1 MKYGFVK
8 VACASP
14 RLKVADCEFNAFEII
29 ESAKIAASKGAEIIV
44 FPELSITGYT
54 CGDLFFQRSLQV
66 AAESQLKKI
75 IAETAELDAVIF
87 AGLPV
92 AQSEGLYNVGAA
104 FYKGELL
111 ALFAKSYLPNYGE
124 FYERRHFTPFQQN
137 MDTKFISFAGFD
149 EVPFG
154 TDILIQA
161 KNFSE
166 LTIGCELCEDLWVP
180 VPPSSR
186 HILAGATVIANLS
199 GGNEIIGK
207 ADYRRSLVKS
217 HSARTL
223 CAYLYANAG
232 LDESTQDMVF
242 AGHNLISENGT
253 LLSQSELFSSD
264 TIYADIDVER
274 LCQERRRTTSFG
286 FSANNNTFNSNYV
299 IVEIDLAA
307 GDGIANNAGCEN
319 TAGTSKTAGAGKES
333 SDCKTANAGKENTAG
348 ITTTSGFTFNRYVD
362 PHPFVPSDKEKRTQR
377 CLEVI
382 TLQAQGLAKRLR
394 HINCQSAVIGLSGG
408 LDSTLALLITCRAF
422 DLCGTPRQKI
432 TAITMPCFGTT
443 DRTYNNACSLA
454 RECGATL
461 KEVRIADAVR
471 QHFADL
477 GHDESIHDV
486 TYENC
491 QARERTQVLMDYANK
506 TNGIVIGTGDLSEL
520 ALGWCTYNGDHMS
533 MYGVNSSIPKTL
545 VRYLVQWFAEDSE
558 DAKKSEFSK
567 VLKDIL
573 DTPVSPELLPPKDG
587 VISQVTEDLVGP
599 YELHDFFLYYL
610 LRFGFSPAK
619 IFFLAQNSTLP
630 YEKDVIL
637 KWLKTFYR
645 RFFTQQFKRSCMPD
659 GAKVGTINLSPRGDW
674 RMPSDAM
681 ASLWLKEI
689 EEL

>member
-8 VACASP
+8 TACASP
-14 RLKVADCEFNAFEII
+14 RLKVADCNFNSEQII
-29 ESAKIAASKGAEIIV
+29 CAAKDAAKNGASVIV

-54 CGDLFFQRSLQV
+54 CGDLFFQRTLQNASEV
-66 AAESQLKKI
+66 QLKRI
-75 IAETAELDAVIF
+75 ISETAKLDSLIF
-87 AGLPV
+87 VGLPV
-92 AQSEGLYNVGAA
+92 PRAEGIYNCAA
-104 FYKGELL
+104 AIKGGELL

-137 MDTKFISFAGFD
+137 MNTQFIDFAGFE

-154 TDILIQA
+154 TDILIQDEKDSA
-161 KNFSE
+161 I
-166 LTIGCELCEDLWVP
+166 TIGCELCEDLWVP

-186 HILAGATVIANLS
+186 HILAGATIIANLS

-217 HSARTL
+217 HSARSL

-253 LLSQSELFSSD
+253 LLAESSLFSGE

-299 IVEIDLAA
+299 IVQSKMNVEKAA
-307 GDGIANNAGCEN
+307 GEF
-319 TAGTSKTAGAGKES
+319 S
-333 SDCKTANAGKENTAG
+333 
-348 ITTTSGFTFNRYVD
+348 RYVD
-362 PHPFVPSDKEKRTQR
+362 PHPFVPSDKDKRTQR

-422 DLCGTPRQKI
+422 DLCGIERSKV

-454 RECGATL
+454 KECGATL
-461 KEVRIADAVR
+461 KEVPIAYAVR

-477 GHDESIHDV
+477 GHDESLHDV

-545 VRYLVQWFAEDSE
+545 VRYLVQWFAEASE
-558 DAKKSEFSK
+558 DAKNEKLAS

-587 VISQVTEDLVGP
+587 VISQVTEDVVGP
-599 YELHDFFLYYL
+599 YELHDFYLYYL

-619 IFFLAQNSTLP
+619 IYFLAQNANLP
-630 YEKDVIL
+630 YGKDVIL

-674 RMPSDAM
+674 RMPSDAVYS
-681 ASLWLKEI
+681 AWN
-689 EEL
+689 EELETLK

>member
-8 VACASP
+8 TACASP
-14 RLKVADCEFNAFEII
+14 RLKVADCNFNSEQII
-29 ESAKIAASKGAEIIV
+29 CAAKDAAKNGASVIV

-54 CGDLFFQRSLQV
+54 CGDLFFQRTLQNASEV
-66 AAESQLKKI
+66 QLKRI
-75 IAETAELDAVIF
+75 ISETAKLDSVIF
-87 AGLPV
+87 VGLPV
-92 AQSEGLYNVGAA
+92 PRAEGIYNCAA
-104 FYKGELL
+104 AIKGGELL

-137 MDTKFISFAGFD
+137 MNTQFIDFAGFE

-154 TDILIQA
+154 TDILIQDEKDSA
-161 KNFSE
+161 I
-166 LTIGCELCEDLWVP
+166 TIGCELCEDLWVP

-186 HILAGATVIANLS
+186 HILAGATIIANLS

-217 HSARTL
+217 HSARSL

-253 LLSQSELFSSD
+253 LLAESSLFSGE

-299 IVEIDLAA
+299 IVQIKMNVEKAA
-307 GDGIANNAGCEN
+307 GEF
-319 TAGTSKTAGAGKES
+319 S
-333 SDCKTANAGKENTAG
+333 
-348 ITTTSGFTFNRYVD
+348 RYVD
-362 PHPFVPSDKEKRTQR
+362 PHPFVPSDKDKRTQR

-422 DLCGTPRQKI
+422 DLCGIERSKV

-454 RECGATL
+454 KECGATL
-461 KEVRIADAVR
+461 KEVPIADAVR

-477 GHDESIHDV
+477 GHDESLHDV

-545 VRYLVQWFAEDSE
+545 VRYLVQWFAEASE
-558 DAKKSEFSK
+558 DAKNEKLAS

-573 DTPVSPELLPPKDG
+573 DTPVSPELLPPKEG

-599 YELHDFFLYYL
+599 YELHDFYLYYL

-619 IFFLAQNSTLP
+619 IYFLAQNANLP
-630 YEKDVIL
+630 YGKDVIL

-674 RMPSDAM
+674 RMPSDAVYS
-681 ASLWLKEI
+681 AWN
-689 EEL
+689 EELETLK

>member
-8 VACASP
+8 TACASP
-14 RLKVADCEFNAFEII
+14 RLKVADCNFNSEQII
-29 ESAKIAASKGAEIIV
+29 YAAKDAAKNGASVIV

-54 CGDLFFQRSLQV
+54 CGDLFFQRTLQNASEV
-66 AAESQLKKI
+66 QLKRI
-75 IAETAELDAVIF
+75 ISETAKLDSVIF
-87 AGLPV
+87 VGLPV
-92 AQSEGLYNVGAA
+92 PRAEGIYNCAA
-104 FYKGELL
+104 AIKGGELL

-137 MDTKFISFAGFD
+137 MNTQFIDFAGFE

-154 TDILIQA
+154 TDILIQDEKDSA
-161 KNFSE
+161 I
-166 LTIGCELCEDLWVP
+166 TIGCELCEDLWVP

-186 HILAGATVIANLS
+186 HILAGATIIANLS

-217 HSARTL
+217 HSARSL

-253 LLSQSELFSSD
+253 LLAESSLFSSE

-299 IVEIDLAA
+299 IVQIKMNVEKAA
-307 GDGIANNAGCEN
+307 VEF
-319 TAGTSKTAGAGKES
+319 S
-333 SDCKTANAGKENTAG
+333 
-348 ITTTSGFTFNRYVD
+348 RYVD
-362 PHPFVPSDKEKRTQR
+362 PHPFVPSDKDKRTQR

-422 DLCGTPRQKI
+422 DLCGIERSKV

-454 RECGATL
+454 KECGATL
-461 KEVRIADAVR
+461 KEVPIADAVR

-477 GHDESIHDV
+477 GHDESLHDV

-545 VRYLVQWFAEDSE
+545 VRYLVQWFAEASE
-558 DAKKSEFSK
+558 DAKNEKLAS

-573 DTPVSPELLPPKDG
+573 DTPVSPELLPPKEG

-599 YELHDFFLYYL
+599 YELHDFYLYYL

-619 IFFLAQNSTLP
+619 IYFLAQNANLP
-630 YEKDVIL
+630 YGKDVIL

-674 RMPSDAM
+674 RMPSDAVYS
-681 ASLWLKEI
+681 AWN
-689 EEL
+689 EELETLK

>member
-8 VACASP
+8 TACASP
-14 RLKVADCEFNAFEII
+14 RLKVADCNFNSEQII
-29 ESAKIAASKGAEIIV
+29 CAAKDAAKNGASVIV

-54 CGDLFFQRSLQV
+54 CGDLFFQKTLQNASEV
-66 AAESQLKKI
+66 QLKRI
-75 IAETAELDAVIF
+75 ISETAKLDSVIF
-87 AGLPV
+87 VGLPV
-92 AQSEGLYNVGAA
+92 PRAEGIYNCAA
-104 FYKGELL
+104 AIKGGELL

-137 MDTKFISFAGFD
+137 MNTQFIDFAGFE

-154 TDILIQA
+154 TDILIQDEKDSA
-161 KNFSE
+161 I
-166 LTIGCELCEDLWVP
+166 TIGCELCEDLWVP

-186 HILAGATVIANLS
+186 HILAGATIIANLS

-217 HSARTL
+217 HSARSL

-253 LLSQSELFSSD
+253 LLAESSLFSGE

-299 IVEIDLAA
+299 IVQIKMNVEKAA
-307 GDGIANNAGCEN
+307 GEF
-319 TAGTSKTAGAGKES
+319 S
-333 SDCKTANAGKENTAG
+333 
-348 ITTTSGFTFNRYVD
+348 RYVD
-362 PHPFVPSDKEKRTQR
+362 PHPFVPSDKDKRTQR

-422 DLCGTPRQKI
+422 DLCGIERSKV

-454 RECGATL
+454 KECGATL
-461 KEVRIADAVR
+461 KEVPIADAVR

-477 GHDESIHDV
+477 GHDESLHDV

-545 VRYLVQWFAEDSE
+545 VRYLVQWFAEASE
-558 DAKKSEFSK
+558 DAKNEKLAS

-573 DTPVSPELLPPKDG
+573 DTPVSPELLPPKEG

-599 YELHDFFLYYL
+599 YELHDFYLYYL

-619 IFFLAQNSTLP
+619 IYFLAQNANLP
-630 YEKDVIL
+630 YGKDVIL

-674 RMPSDAM
+674 RMPSDAVYS
-681 ASLWLKEI
+681 AWN
-689 EEL
+689 EELETLK

>member
-8 VACASP
+8 TACASP
-14 RLKVADCEFNAFEII
+14 RLKVADCNFNSEQII
-29 ESAKIAASKGAEIIV
+29 CAAKNAAKNGTSVIV

-54 CGDLFFQRSLQV
+54 CGDLFFQRTLQNASEV
-66 AAESQLKKI
+66 QLKRI
-75 IAETAELDAVIF
+75 ISETAKLDSVIF
-87 AGLPV
+87 VGLPV
-92 AQSEGLYNVGAA
+92 PRAEGIYNCAA
-104 FYKGELL
+104 AIKGGELL

-137 MDTKFISFAGFD
+137 MNTQFIDFAGFE

-154 TDILIQA
+154 TDILIQDEKDSA
-161 KNFSE
+161 I
-166 LTIGCELCEDLWVP
+166 TIGCELCEDLWVP

-186 HILAGATVIANLS
+186 HILAGATIIANLS

-217 HSARTL
+217 HSARSL

-253 LLSQSELFSSD
+253 LLAESSLFSSE

-299 IVEIDLAA
+299 IVQIKMNVEKAA
-307 GDGIANNAGCEN
+307 GEF
-319 TAGTSKTAGAGKES
+319 S
-333 SDCKTANAGKENTAG
+333 
-348 ITTTSGFTFNRYVD
+348 RYVD
-362 PHPFVPSDKEKRTQR
+362 PHPFVPSDKDKRTQR

-422 DLCGTPRQKI
+422 DLCGIERSKV

-454 RECGATL
+454 KECGATL
-461 KEVRIADAVR
+461 KEVPIADAVR

-477 GHDESIHDV
+477 GHDESLHDV

-545 VRYLVQWFAEDSE
+545 VRYLVQWFAEASE
-558 DAKKSEFSK
+558 DAKNEKFAS

-599 YELHDFFLYYL
+599 YELHDFYLYYL

-619 IFFLAQNSTLP
+619 IYFLAQNANLP
-630 YEKDVIL
+630 YGKDVIL

-674 RMPSDAM
+674 RMPSDAVYS
-681 ASLWLKEI
+681 AWN
-689 EEL
+689 EELETLK

>member
-8 VACASP
+8 TACASP
-14 RLKVADCEFNAFEII
+14 RLKVADCNFNSEQII
-29 ESAKIAASKGAEIIV
+29 CAAKDAAKNGASVIV

-54 CGDLFFQRSLQV
+54 CGDLFFQRTLQNASEV
-66 AAESQLKKI
+66 QLKRI
-75 IAETAELDAVIF
+75 ISETAKLDSVIF
-87 AGLPV
+87 VGLPV
-92 AQSEGLYNVGAA
+92 PRAEGIYNCAA
-104 FYKGELL
+104 AIKGGELL

-137 MDTKFISFAGFD
+137 MNTQFIDFAGFE

-154 TDILIQA
+154 TDILIQDEKDSA
-161 KNFSE
+161 I
-166 LTIGCELCEDLWVP
+166 TIGCELCEDLWVP

-186 HILAGATVIANLS
+186 HILAGATIIANLS

-217 HSARTL
+217 HSARSL

-253 LLSQSELFSSD
+253 LLAESSLFSGE

-299 IVEIDLAA
+299 IVQIKMNVEKAA
-307 GDGIANNAGCEN
+307 GEF
-319 TAGTSKTAGAGKES
+319 S
-333 SDCKTANAGKENTAG
+333 
-348 ITTTSGFTFNRYVD
+348 RYVD
-362 PHPFVPSDKEKRTQR
+362 PHPFVPSDKDKRTQR

-422 DLCGTPRQKI
+422 DLCGIERSKV

-454 RECGATL
+454 KECRATL
-461 KEVRIADAVR
+461 KEVPIADAVR

-477 GHDESIHDV
+477 GHDESLHDV

-545 VRYLVQWFAEDSE
+545 VRYLVQWFAEASE
-558 DAKKSEFSK
+558 DAKNEKLAS

-573 DTPVSPELLPPKDG
+573 DTPVSPELLPPKEG

-599 YELHDFFLYYL
+599 YELHDFYLYYL

-619 IFFLAQNSTLP
+619 IYFLAQNANLP
-630 YEKDVIL
+630 YGKDVIL

-674 RMPSDAM
+674 RMPSDAVYS
-681 ASLWLKEI
+681 AWN
-689 EEL
+689 EELETLK

>member
-8 VACASP
+8 TACASP
-14 RLKVADCEFNAFEII
+14 RLKVADCNFNSEQII
-29 ESAKIAASKGAEIIV
+29 CAAKDAAKNGASVIV

-54 CGDLFFQRSLQV
+54 CGDLFFQRTLQNASEV
-66 AAESQLKKI
+66 QLKRI
-75 IAETAELDAVIF
+75 ISETAKLDSVIF
-87 AGLPV
+87 VGLPV
-92 AQSEGLYNVGAA
+92 PRAEGIYNCAA
-104 FYKGELL
+104 AIKGGELL

-137 MDTKFISFAGFD
+137 MNTQFIDFAGFE

-154 TDILIQA
+154 TDILIQDEKDSA
-161 KNFSE
+161 I
-166 LTIGCELCEDLWVP
+166 TIGCELCEDLWVP

-186 HILAGATVIANLS
+186 HILAGATIIANLS

-217 HSARTL
+217 HSARSL

-253 LLSQSELFSSD
+253 LLAESSLFSSE

-299 IVEIDLAA
+299 IVQIKMNVE
-307 GDGIANNAGCEN
+307 
-319 TAGTSKTAGAGKES
+319 KTAGEFS
-333 SDCKTANAGKENTAG
+333 
-348 ITTTSGFTFNRYVD
+348 RYVD
-362 PHPFVPSDKEKRTQR
+362 PHPFVPSDKDKRTQR

-382 TLQAQGLAKRLR
+382 TLQVQGLAKRLR

-422 DLCGTPRQKI
+422 DLCGIERSKV

-454 RECGATL
+454 KECGATL
-461 KEVRIADAVR
+461 KEVPIADAVR

-477 GHDESIHDV
+477 GHDESLHDV

-545 VRYLVQWFAEDSE
+545 VRYLVQWFAEASE
-558 DAKKSEFSK
+558 DAKNEKLAS

-573 DTPVSPELLPPKDG
+573 DTPVSPELLPPKEG

-599 YELHDFFLYYL
+599 YELHDFYLYYL

-619 IFFLAQNSTLP
+619 IYFLAQNANLP
-630 YEKDVIL
+630 YGKDVIL

-674 RMPSDAM
+674 RMPSDAVYS
-681 ASLWLKEI
+681 AWN
-689 EEL
+689 EELETLK

>member
-8 VACASP
+8 TACASP
-14 RLKVADCEFNAFEII
+14 RLKVADCNFNSEQII
-29 ESAKIAASKGAEIIV
+29 CAAKDAAKNGASVIV

-54 CGDLFFQRSLQV
+54 CGDLFFQRTLQNASEV
-66 AAESQLKKI
+66 QLKRI
-75 IAETAELDAVIF
+75 ISETAKLDSVIF
-87 AGLPV
+87 VGLPV
-92 AQSEGLYNVGAA
+92 PRAEGIYNCAA
-104 FYKGELL
+104 AIKGGELL

-137 MDTKFISFAGFD
+137 MNTQFIDFAGFE

-154 TDILIQA
+154 TDILIQDEKDSA
-161 KNFSE
+161 I
-166 LTIGCELCEDLWVP
+166 TIGCELCEDLWVP

-186 HILAGATVIANLS
+186 HILAGATIIANLS

-217 HSARTL
+217 HSARSL

-253 LLSQSELFSSD
+253 LLAESSLFSSE

-299 IVEIDLAA
+299 IVQIKMNVEKAA
-307 GDGIANNAGCEN
+307 GEF
-319 TAGTSKTAGAGKES
+319 S
-333 SDCKTANAGKENTAG
+333 
-348 ITTTSGFTFNRYVD
+348 RYVD
-362 PHPFVPSDKEKRTQR
+362 PHPFVPSDKDKRTQR

-422 DLCGTPRQKI
+422 DLCGIERSKVA
-432 TAITMPCFGTT
+432 AITMPCFGTT

-454 RECGATL
+454 KECGATL
-461 KEVRIADAVR
+461 KEVPIADAVR

-477 GHDESIHDV
+477 GHDESLHDV

-545 VRYLVQWFAEDSE
+545 VRYLVQWFAEASE
-558 DAKKSEFSK
+558 DAKNEKLAS

-573 DTPVSPELLPPKDG
+573 DTPVSPELLPPKEG

-599 YELHDFFLYYL
+599 YELHDFYLYYL

-619 IFFLAQNSTLP
+619 IYFLAQNANLP
-630 YEKDVIL
+630 YGKDVIL

-674 RMPSDAM
+674 RMPSDAVYS
-681 ASLWLKEI
+681 AWN
-689 EEL
+689 EELETLK

>member
-8 VACASP
+8 TACASP
-14 RLKVADCEFNAFEII
+14 RLKVADCNFNSEQII
-29 ESAKIAASKGAEIIV
+29 CAAKDAAKNGASVIV

-54 CGDLFFQRSLQV
+54 CGDLFFQRTLQNASEV
-66 AAESQLKKI
+66 QLKRI
-75 IAETAELDAVIF
+75 ISETAKLDSVIF
-87 AGLPV
+87 VGLPV
-92 AQSEGLYNVGAA
+92 PRAEGIYNCAA
-104 FYKGELL
+104 AIKGGELL

-137 MDTKFISFAGFD
+137 MNTQFIDFAGFE

-154 TDILIQA
+154 TDILIQDEKDSA
-161 KNFSE
+161 I
-166 LTIGCELCEDLWVP
+166 TIGCELCEDLWVP

-186 HILAGATVIANLS
+186 HILAGATIIANLS

-217 HSARTL
+217 HSARSL

-253 LLSQSELFSSD
+253 LLAESSLFSSE

-299 IVEIDLAA
+299 IVQIKMNVEKAA
-307 GDGIANNAGCEN
+307 GEF
-319 TAGTSKTAGAGKES
+319 S
-333 SDCKTANAGKENTAG
+333 
-348 ITTTSGFTFNRYVD
+348 RYVD
-362 PHPFVPSDKEKRTQR
+362 PHPFVPSDKDKRTQR

-382 TLQAQGLAKRLR
+382 TLQVQGLAKRLR

-422 DLCGTPRQKI
+422 DLCGIERSKV

-454 RECGATL
+454 KECGATL
-461 KEVRIADAVR
+461 KEVPIADAVR

-477 GHDESIHDV
+477 GHDESLHDV

-545 VRYLVQWFAEDSE
+545 VRYLVQWFAEASE
-558 DAKKSEFSK
+558 DAKNEKLAS

-573 DTPVSPELLPPKDG
+573 DTPVSPELLPPKEG

-599 YELHDFFLYYL
+599 YELHDFYLYYL

-619 IFFLAQNSTLP
+619 IYFLAQNANLP
-630 YEKDVIL
+630 YGKDVIL
-637 KWLKTFYR
+637 KWLKIFYR

-674 RMPSDAM
+674 RMPSDAVYS
-681 ASLWLKEI
+681 AWN
-689 EEL
+689 EELETLK

>member
-8 VACASP
+8 TACASP
-14 RLKVADCEFNAFEII
+14 RLKVADCNFNSEQII
-29 ESAKIAASKGAEIIV
+29 CAAKDAAKNGASVIV

-54 CGDLFFQRSLQV
+54 CGDLFFQRTLQNASEV
-66 AAESQLKKI
+66 QLKRI
-75 IAETAELDAVIF
+75 ISETAKLDSVIF
-87 AGLPV
+87 VGLPV
-92 AQSEGLYNVGAA
+92 PRAEGIYNCAA
-104 FYKGELL
+104 AIKGGELL

-137 MDTKFISFAGFD
+137 MNTQFIDFAGFE

-154 TDILIQA
+154 TDILIQDEKDSA
-161 KNFSE
+161 I
-166 LTIGCELCEDLWVP
+166 TIGCELCEDLWVP

-186 HILAGATVIANLS
+186 HILAGATIIANLS

-217 HSARTL
+217 HSARSL

-253 LLSQSELFSSD
+253 LLAESSLFSSE

-299 IVEIDLAA
+299 IVQIKMNVEKAA
-307 GDGIANNAGCEN
+307 GEF
-319 TAGTSKTAGAGKES
+319 S
-333 SDCKTANAGKENTAG
+333 
-348 ITTTSGFTFNRYVD
+348 RYVD
-362 PHPFVPSDKEKRTQR
+362 PHPFVPSDKDKRTQR

-422 DLCGTPRQKI
+422 DLCGIERSKV

-454 RECGATL
+454 KECGATL
-461 KEVRIADAVR
+461 KEVPIAVAVR

-477 GHDESIHDV
+477 GHDESLHDV

-545 VRYLVQWFAEDSE
+545 VRYLVQWFAEASE
-558 DAKKSEFSK
+558 DAKNEKLAS

-573 DTPVSPELLPPKDG
+573 DTPVSPELLPPKEG

-599 YELHDFFLYYL
+599 YELHDFYLYYL

-619 IFFLAQNSTLP
+619 IYFLAQNANLP
-630 YEKDVIL
+630 YGKDVIL

-674 RMPSDAM
+674 RMPSDAVYSAWNEEM
-681 ASLWLKEI
+681 ETLK
-689 EEL
+689 

>member
-8 VACASP
+8 TACASP
-14 RLKVADCEFNAFEII
+14 RLKVADCNFNSEQII
-29 ESAKIAASKGAEIIV
+29 CAAKDAAKNGASVIV

-54 CGDLFFQRSLQV
+54 CGDLFFQRTLQNASEV
-66 AAESQLKKI
+66 QLKRI
-75 IAETAELDAVIF
+75 ISETAKLDSVIF
-87 AGLPV
+87 VGLPV
-92 AQSEGLYNVGAA
+92 PRAEGIYNCAA
-104 FYKGELL
+104 AIKGGELL

-137 MDTKFISFAGFD
+137 MNTQFIDFAGFE

-154 TDILIQA
+154 TDILIQDEKDSA
-161 KNFSE
+161 I
-166 LTIGCELCEDLWVP
+166 TIGCELCEDLWVP

-186 HILAGATVIANLS
+186 HILAGATIIANLS

-217 HSARTL
+217 HSARSL

-253 LLSQSELFSSD
+253 LLAESSLFSSE

-299 IVEIDLAA
+299 IVQIKMNVEKAA
-307 GDGIANNAGCEN
+307 GEF
-319 TAGTSKTAGAGKES
+319 S
-333 SDCKTANAGKENTAG
+333 
-348 ITTTSGFTFNRYVD
+348 RYVD
-362 PHPFVPSDKEKRTQR
+362 PHPFVPSDKDKRTQR

-422 DLCGTPRQKI
+422 DLCGIERSKV

-454 RECGATL
+454 KECGATL
-461 KEVRIADAVR
+461 KEVPIADAVR

-477 GHDESIHDV
+477 GHDESLHDV

-545 VRYLVQWFAEDSE
+545 VRYLVQWFAEASE
-558 DAKKSEFSK
+558 DAKNEKLAS

-573 DTPVSPELLPPKDG
+573 DTPVSPELLPPKEG

-599 YELHDFFLYYL
+599 YELHDFYLYYL

-619 IFFLAQNSTLP
+619 IYFLAQNANLP
-630 YEKDVIL
+630 YGKDVIL

-674 RMPSDAM
+674 RMPSDAVYS
-681 ASLWLKEI
+681 AWN
-689 EEL
+689 EELETLK

>member
-8 VACASP
+8 TACASP
-14 RLKVADCEFNAFEII
+14 RLKVADCNFNSEQII
-29 ESAKIAASKGAEIIV
+29 CAAKNAAKNGASVIV

-54 CGDLFFQRSLQV
+54 CGDLFFQRTLQNASEV
-66 AAESQLKKI
+66 QLKRI
-75 IAETAELDAVIF
+75 ISETAKLDSVIF
-87 AGLPV
+87 VGLPV
-92 AQSEGLYNVGAA
+92 PRAEGIYNCAA
-104 FYKGELL
+104 AIKGGELL

-137 MDTKFISFAGFD
+137 MNTQFIDFAGFE

-154 TDILIQA
+154 TDILIQDEKDSA
-161 KNFSE
+161 I
-166 LTIGCELCEDLWVP
+166 TIGCELCEDLWVP

-186 HILAGATVIANLS
+186 HILAGATIIANLS

-217 HSARTL
+217 HSARSL

-253 LLSQSELFSSD
+253 LLAESSLFSSE

-299 IVEIDLAA
+299 IVQIKMNVEKAA
-307 GDGIANNAGCEN
+307 GEF
-319 TAGTSKTAGAGKES
+319 S
-333 SDCKTANAGKENTAG
+333 
-348 ITTTSGFTFNRYVD
+348 RYVD
-362 PHPFVPSDKEKRTQR
+362 PHPFVPSDKDKRTQR

-422 DLCGTPRQKI
+422 DLCGIERSKV

-454 RECGATL
+454 KECGATL
-461 KEVRIADAVR
+461 KEVPIAVAVR

-477 GHDESIHDV
+477 GHDESLHDV

-545 VRYLVQWFAEDSE
+545 VRYLVQWFAEASE
-558 DAKKSEFSK
+558 DAKNEKLAS

-573 DTPVSPELLPPKDG
+573 DTPVSPELLPPKEG

-599 YELHDFFLYYL
+599 YELHDFYLYYL

-619 IFFLAQNSTLP
+619 IYFLAQNANLP
-630 YEKDVIL
+630 YGKDVIL

-674 RMPSDAM
+674 RMPSDAVYS
-681 ASLWLKEI
+681 AWN
-689 EEL
+689 EELETLK

>member
-8 VACASP
+8 TACASP
-14 RLKVADCEFNAFEII
+14 RLKVADCKFNAEQIVTV
-29 ESAKIAASKGAEIIV
+29 AKEASKNGASVIV

-54 CGDLFFQRSLQV
+54 CGDLFFQRTLQT
-66 AAESQLKKI
+66 AAEAQLKQI
-75 IAETAELDAVIF
+75 ITETAKLDSLIF
-87 AGLPV
+87 VGLPV
-92 AQSEGLYNVGAA
+92 PRAEGIYNCAA
-104 FYKGELL
+104 AIYHGELL
-111 ALFAKSYLPNYGE
+111 ALIAKSYLPNYGE

-137 MDTKFISFAGFD
+137 MNTQFIDFAGFT

-154 TDILIQA
+154 TDILIQDEE
-161 KNFSE
+161 NQQVI
-166 LTIGCELCEDLWVP
+166 IGCELCEDLWVP

-186 HILAGATVIANLS
+186 HILAGAVIIANLS

-207 ADYRRSLVKS
+207 ADYRRSLVKL
-217 HSARTL
+217 HSARSL

-242 AGHNLISENGT
+242 AGHNLISENGS
-253 LLSQSELFSSD
+253 LLAESSLFSSE

-299 IVEIDLAA
+299 VVQINLNLEKA
-307 GDGIANNAGCEN
+307 GGD
-319 TAGTSKTAGAGKES
+319 
-333 SDCKTANAGKENTAG
+333 
-348 ITTTSGFTFNRYVD
+348 FTRYVD
-362 PHPFVPSDKEKRTQR
+362 PHPFVPSDKDKRTQR

-422 DLCGTPRQKI
+422 DLCGIERSKV

-443 DRTYNNACSLA
+443 DRTYNNACQLA
-454 RECGATL
+454 KECGATL

-545 VRYLVQWFAEDSE
+545 VRYLVQWFAEESE
-558 DAKKSEFSK
+558 DAKKGQFSA

-599 YELHDFFLYYL
+599 YELHDFYLYYL

-619 IFFLAQNSTLP
+619 IYFLAQNANLP

-637 KWLKTFYR
+637 KWLKIFYR

-681 ASLWLKEI
+681 CSAWN
-689 EEL
+689 EELEELN

>member
-8 VACASP
+8 TACASP
-14 RLKVADCEFNAFEII
+14 RLKVADCNFNSEQII
-29 ESAKIAASKGAEIIV
+29 CAAKDAAKNGASVIV

-54 CGDLFFQRSLQV
+54 CGDLFFQKTLQNDSE
-66 AAESQLKKI
+66 AQLKRI
-75 IAETAELDAVIF
+75 ISETAKLDSVIF
-87 AGLPV
+87 VGLPV
-92 AQSEGLYNVGAA
+92 PRAEGIYNCAA
-104 FYKGELL
+104 AIKGGELL

-137 MDTKFISFAGFD
+137 MNTQFIDFAGFE

-154 TDILIQA
+154 TDILIQDEKDSA
-161 KNFSE
+161 I
-166 LTIGCELCEDLWVP
+166 TIGCELCEDLWVP

-186 HILAGATVIANLS
+186 HILAGATIIANLS

-217 HSARTL
+217 HSARSL

-253 LLSQSELFSSD
+253 LLAESSLFSSE

-299 IVEIDLAA
+299 IVQIKMNVEKA
-307 GDGIANNAGCEN
+307 
-319 TAGTSKTAGAGKES
+319 
-333 SDCKTANAGKENTAG
+333 
-348 ITTTSGFTFNRYVD
+348 SGEFSRYVD
-362 PHPFVPSDKEKRTQR
+362 PHPFVPSDKDKRTQR

-422 DLCGTPRQKI
+422 DLCGIERSKV

-454 RECGATL
+454 KECGATL
-461 KEVRIADAVR
+461 KEVPIADAVR

-477 GHDESIHDV
+477 GHDESLHDV

-545 VRYLVQWFAEDSE
+545 VRYLVEWFAEASE
-558 DAKKSEFSK
+558 DAKNEKLAS

-573 DTPVSPELLPPKDG
+573 DTPVSPELLPPKEG

-599 YELHDFFLYYL
+599 YELHDFYLYYL

-619 IFFLAQNSTLP
+619 IYFLAQNANLP
-630 YEKDVIL
+630 YGKDVIL

-674 RMPSDAM
+674 RMPSDAVYS
-681 ASLWLKEI
+681 AWN
-689 EEL
+689 EELETLK

>member
-8 VACASP
+8 TACASP
-14 RLKVADCEFNAFEII
+14 RLKVADCNFNSEQII
-29 ESAKIAASKGAEIIV
+29 CAAKDAAKNGASVIV

-54 CGDLFFQRSLQV
+54 CGDLFFQRTLQNASEV
-66 AAESQLKKI
+66 QLKRI
-75 IAETAELDAVIF
+75 ISETAKLDSVIF
-87 AGLPV
+87 VGLPV
-92 AQSEGLYNVGAA
+92 PRAEGIYNCAA
-104 FYKGELL
+104 AIKGGELL

-137 MDTKFISFAGFD
+137 MNTQFIDFAGFE

-154 TDILIQA
+154 TDILIQDEKDSA
-161 KNFSE
+161 I
-166 LTIGCELCEDLWVP
+166 TIGCELCEDLWVP

-186 HILAGATVIANLS
+186 HILAGATIIANLS

-217 HSARTL
+217 HSARSL

-253 LLSQSELFSSD
+253 LLAESSLFSSE

-299 IVEIDLAA
+299 IVQIKMNVEKAA
-307 GDGIANNAGCEN
+307 VEF
-319 TAGTSKTAGAGKES
+319 S
-333 SDCKTANAGKENTAG
+333 
-348 ITTTSGFTFNRYVD
+348 RYVD
-362 PHPFVPSDKEKRTQR
+362 PHPFVPSDKDKRTQR

-422 DLCGTPRQKI
+422 DLCGIERSKV

-454 RECGATL
+454 KECGATL
-461 KEVRIADAVR
+461 KEVPIADAVR

-477 GHDESIHDV
+477 GHDESLHDV

-545 VRYLVQWFAEDSE
+545 VRYLVQWFAEASE
-558 DAKKSEFSK
+558 DAKNEKFAS

-599 YELHDFFLYYL
+599 YELHDFYLYYL

-619 IFFLAQNSTLP
+619 IYFLAQNANLP
-630 YEKDVIL
+630 YGKDVIL

-674 RMPSDAM
+674 RMPSDAVYS
-681 ASLWLKEI
+681 AWN
-689 EEL
+689 EELETLK

>member
-8 VACASP
+8 TACASP
-14 RLKVADCEFNAFEII
+14 RLKVADCNFNSEQII
-29 ESAKIAASKGAEIIV
+29 CAAKDAAKNGASAIV

-54 CGDLFFQRSLQV
+54 CGDLFFQRTLQNASEV
-66 AAESQLKKI
+66 QLKRI
-75 IAETAELDAVIF
+75 ISETAKLDSVIF
-87 AGLPV
+87 VGLPV
-92 AQSEGLYNVGAA
+92 PRAEGIYNCAA
-104 FYKGELL
+104 AIKGGELL

-137 MDTKFISFAGFD
+137 MNTQFIDFAGFE

-154 TDILIQA
+154 TDILIQDEKDSA
-161 KNFSE
+161 I
-166 LTIGCELCEDLWVP
+166 TIGCELCEDLWVP

-186 HILAGATVIANLS
+186 HILAGATIIANLS

-217 HSARTL
+217 HSARSL

-253 LLSQSELFSSD
+253 LLAESSLFSSE

-299 IVEIDLAA
+299 IVQIKMNVEKAA
-307 GDGIANNAGCEN
+307 GEF
-319 TAGTSKTAGAGKES
+319 S
-333 SDCKTANAGKENTAG
+333 
-348 ITTTSGFTFNRYVD
+348 RYVD
-362 PHPFVPSDKEKRTQR
+362 PHPFVPSDKDKRTQR

-422 DLCGTPRQKI
+422 DLCGIERSKV

-454 RECGATL
+454 KECGATL
-461 KEVRIADAVR
+461 KEVPIADAVR

-477 GHDESIHDV
+477 GHDESLHDV

-545 VRYLVQWFAEDSE
+545 VRYLVQWFAEASE
-558 DAKKSEFSK
+558 DAKNEKLAS

-573 DTPVSPELLPPKDG
+573 DTPVSPELLPPKEG

-599 YELHDFFLYYL
+599 YELHDFYLYYL

-619 IFFLAQNSTLP
+619 IYFLAQNANLP
-630 YEKDVIL
+630 YGKDVIL

-674 RMPSDAM
+674 RMPSDAVYS
-681 ASLWLKEI
+681 AWN
-689 EEL
+689 EELETLK

>member
-8 VACASP
+8 TACASP
-14 RLKVADCEFNAFEII
+14 RLKVADCNFNSEQII
-29 ESAKIAASKGAEIIV
+29 CAAKDAAKNGASVIV

-54 CGDLFFQRSLQV
+54 CGDLFFQRTLQNASEV
-66 AAESQLKKI
+66 QLKRI
-75 IAETAELDAVIF
+75 ISETAKLDSVIF
-87 AGLPV
+87 VGLPV
-92 AQSEGLYNVGAA
+92 PRAEGIYNCAA
-104 FYKGELL
+104 AIKGGELL

-137 MDTKFISFAGFD
+137 MNTQFIDFAGFE

-154 TDILIQA
+154 TDILIQDEKDSA
-161 KNFSE
+161 I
-166 LTIGCELCEDLWVP
+166 TIGCELCEDLWVP

-186 HILAGATVIANLS
+186 HILAGATIIANLS

-217 HSARTL
+217 HSARSL

-242 AGHNLISENGT
+242 AGHNLISENDT
-253 LLSQSELFSSD
+253 LLAESSLFSSE

-299 IVEIDLAA
+299 IVQIKMNVEKAA
-307 GDGIANNAGCEN
+307 GEF
-319 TAGTSKTAGAGKES
+319 S
-333 SDCKTANAGKENTAG
+333 
-348 ITTTSGFTFNRYVD
+348 RYVD
-362 PHPFVPSDKEKRTQR
+362 PHPFVPSDKDKRTQR

-422 DLCGTPRQKI
+422 DLCGIERSKV

-454 RECGATL
+454 KECGATL
-461 KEVRIADAVR
+461 KEVPIADAVR

-477 GHDESIHDV
+477 GHDESLHDV

-545 VRYLVQWFAEDSE
+545 VRYLVQWFAEASE
-558 DAKKSEFSK
+558 DAKNEKLAS

-573 DTPVSPELLPPKDG
+573 DTPVSPELLPPKEG

-599 YELHDFFLYYL
+599 YELHDFYLYYL

-619 IFFLAQNSTLP
+619 IYFLAQNANLP
-630 YEKDVIL
+630 YGKDVIL

-674 RMPSDAM
+674 RMPSDAVYS
-681 ASLWLKEI
+681 AWN
-689 EEL
+689 EELETLK

>member
-8 VACASP
+8 TACASP
-14 RLKVADCEFNAFEII
+14 RLKVADCNFNSEQII
-29 ESAKIAASKGAEIIV
+29 CAAKDAAKNGASVIV

-54 CGDLFFQRSLQV
+54 CGDLFFQRTLQNASEV
-66 AAESQLKKI
+66 QLKRI
-75 IAETAELDAVIF
+75 ISETAKLDSVIF
-87 AGLPV
+87 VGLPV
-92 AQSEGLYNVGAA
+92 PRAEGIYNCAA
-104 FYKGELL
+104 AIKGGELL

-137 MDTKFISFAGFD
+137 MNTQFIDFAGFE

-154 TDILIQA
+154 TDILIQDEKDSA
-161 KNFSE
+161 I
-166 LTIGCELCEDLWVP
+166 TIGCELCEDLWVP

-186 HILAGATVIANLS
+186 HILAGATIIANLS

-217 HSARTL
+217 HSARSL

-253 LLSQSELFSSD
+253 LLAESSLFSSE

-299 IVEIDLAA
+299 IVQIKMNVEKAA
-307 GDGIANNAGCEN
+307 GEF
-319 TAGTSKTAGAGKES
+319 S
-333 SDCKTANAGKENTAG
+333 
-348 ITTTSGFTFNRYVD
+348 RYVD
-362 PHPFVPSDKEKRTQR
+362 PHPFVPSDKDKRTQR

-394 HINCQSAVIGLSGG
+394 HIKCQSAVIGLSGG

-422 DLCGTPRQKI
+422 DLCGIERSKV

-454 RECGATL
+454 KECGATL
-461 KEVRIADAVR
+461 KEVPIADAVR

-477 GHDESIHDV
+477 GHDESLHDV

-545 VRYLVQWFAEDSE
+545 VRYLVQWFAEASE
-558 DAKKSEFSK
+558 DAKNEKLAS

-573 DTPVSPELLPPKDG
+573 DTPVSPELLPPKEG

-599 YELHDFFLYYL
+599 YELHDFYLYYL

-619 IFFLAQNSTLP
+619 IYFLAQNANLP
-630 YEKDVIL
+630 YGKDVIL

-674 RMPSDAM
+674 RMPSDAVYS
-681 ASLWLKEI
+681 AWN
-689 EEL
+689 EELETLK

>member
-8 VACASP
+8 TACASP
-14 RLKVADCEFNAFEII
+14 RLKVADCNFNAEQII
-29 ESAKIAASKGAEIIV
+29 CTAKDAAKNGASVIV

-54 CGDLFFQRSLQV
+54 CGDLFFQRTLQNASEV
-66 AAESQLKKI
+66 QLKRI
-75 IAETAELDAVIF
+75 ISETAKLDAVIF
-87 AGLPV
+87 VGLPV
-92 AQSEGLYNVGAA
+92 PRAEGIYNCAA
-104 FYKGELL
+104 AIKGGELL

-137 MDTKFISFAGFD
+137 MNTQFIDFAGFE

-154 TDILIQA
+154 TDILIQDEKDSA
-161 KNFSE
+161 I
-166 LTIGCELCEDLWVP
+166 TIGCELCEDLWVP

-186 HILAGATVIANLS
+186 HILAGATIIANLS

-217 HSARTL
+217 HSARSL

-253 LLSQSELFSSD
+253 LLAESSLFSSE

-299 IVEIDLAA
+299 IVQVTMNVE
-307 GDGIANNAGCEN
+307 
-319 TAGTSKTAGAGKES
+319 KTAGEFS
-333 SDCKTANAGKENTAG
+333 
-348 ITTTSGFTFNRYVD
+348 RYVD
-362 PHPFVPSDKEKRTQR
+362 PHPFVPSDKDKRTQR

-422 DLCGTPRQKI
+422 DLCGIERSKV

-454 RECGATL
+454 KECGATL

-545 VRYLVQWFAEDSE
+545 VRYLVQWFAEASE
-558 DAKKSEFSK
+558 DAKNEKFAS

-599 YELHDFFLYYL
+599 YELHDFYLYYL

-619 IFFLAQNSTLP
+619 IYFLAQNANLP
-630 YEKDVIL
+630 YGKDVIL

-681 ASLWLKEI
+681 YSTWN
-689 EEL
+689 EELETLK

>member
-8 VACASP
+8 TACASP
-14 RLKVADCEFNAFEII
+14 RLKVADCNFNSEQII
-29 ESAKIAASKGAEIIV
+29 CAAKDAAKNGASVIV

-54 CGDLFFQRSLQV
+54 CGDLFFQRTLQNASEV
-66 AAESQLKKI
+66 QLKRI
-75 IAETAELDAVIF
+75 ISETAKLDSLIF
-87 AGLPV
+87 VGLPV
-92 AQSEGLYNVGAA
+92 PRAEGIYNCAA
-104 FYKGELL
+104 AIKGGELL

-137 MDTKFISFAGFD
+137 MNTQFIDFAGFE

-154 TDILIQA
+154 TDILIQDEKDSA
-161 KNFSE
+161 I
-166 LTIGCELCEDLWVP
+166 TIGCELCEDLWVP

-186 HILAGATVIANLS
+186 HILAGATIIANLS

-217 HSARTL
+217 HSARSL

-253 LLSQSELFSSD
+253 LLAESSLFSSE

-299 IVEIDLAA
+299 IVQIKMNVEKAA
-307 GDGIANNAGCEN
+307 GEF
-319 TAGTSKTAGAGKES
+319 S
-333 SDCKTANAGKENTAG
+333 
-348 ITTTSGFTFNRYVD
+348 RYVD
-362 PHPFVPSDKEKRTQR
+362 PHPFVPSDKDKRTQR

-422 DLCGTPRQKI
+422 DLCGIERSKV

-454 RECGATL
+454 KECGATL
-461 KEVRIADAVR
+461 KEVPIADAVR

-477 GHDESIHDV
+477 GHDESLHDV

-545 VRYLVQWFAEDSE
+545 VRYLVQWFAEASE
-558 DAKKSEFSK
+558 DAKNEKLAS

-573 DTPVSPELLPPKDG
+573 DTPVSPELLPPKEG

-599 YELHDFFLYYL
+599 YELHDFYLYYL

-619 IFFLAQNSTLP
+619 IYFLAQNANLP
-630 YEKDVIL
+630 YGKDVIL

-674 RMPSDAM
+674 RMPSDAVYS
-681 ASLWLKEI
+681 AWN
-689 EEL
+689 EELETLK

>member
-8 VACASP
+8 TACASP
-14 RLKVADCEFNAFEII
+14 RLKVADCNFNSEQII
-29 ESAKIAASKGAEIIV
+29 CAAKDAAKNGASVIV

-54 CGDLFFQRSLQV
+54 CGDLFFQRTLQNASEV
-66 AAESQLKKI
+66 QLKRI
-75 IAETAELDAVIF
+75 ISETAKLDSVIF
-87 AGLPV
+87 VGLPV
-92 AQSEGLYNVGAA
+92 PRAEGIYNCAA
-104 FYKGELL
+104 AIKGGELL

-137 MDTKFISFAGFD
+137 MNTQFIDFAGFE

-154 TDILIQA
+154 TDILIQDEKDSA
-161 KNFSE
+161 I
-166 LTIGCELCEDLWVP
+166 TIGCELCEDLWVP

-186 HILAGATVIANLS
+186 HILAGATIIANLS

-217 HSARTL
+217 HSARSL

-253 LLSQSELFSSD
+253 LLAESSLFSGE

-299 IVEIDLAA
+299 IVQIKMNVEKAA
-307 GDGIANNAGCEN
+307 GEF
-319 TAGTSKTAGAGKES
+319 S
-333 SDCKTANAGKENTAG
+333 
-348 ITTTSGFTFNRYVD
+348 RYVD
-362 PHPFVPSDKEKRTQR
+362 PHPFVPSDKDKRTQR

-422 DLCGTPRQKI
+422 DLCGIERSKV

-454 RECGATL
+454 KECGATL
-461 KEVRIADAVR
+461 KEVPIADAVR

-477 GHDESIHDV
+477 GHDESLHDV

-545 VRYLVQWFAEDSE
+545 VRYLVQWFAEASE
-558 DAKKSEFSK
+558 DAKNEKLAS

-573 DTPVSPELLPPKDG
+573 DTPVSPELLPPKEG

-599 YELHDFFLYYL
+599 YELHDFYLYYL

-619 IFFLAQNSTLP
+619 IYFLAQNANLP
-630 YEKDVIL
+630 YGKDVIL

-674 RMPSDAM
+674 RMPSDAVYS
-681 ASLWLKEI
+681 AWT
-689 EEL
+689 EELETLK

>member
-8 VACASP
+8 TACASP
-14 RLKVADCEFNAFEII
+14 RLKVADCNFNSEQII
-29 ESAKIAASKGAEIIV
+29 CAAKDAAKNGASVIV

-54 CGDLFFQRSLQV
+54 CGDLFFQRTLQNASEV
-66 AAESQLKKI
+66 QLKRI
-75 IAETAELDAVIF
+75 ISETAKLDSVIF
-87 AGLPV
+87 VGLPV
-92 AQSEGLYNVGAA
+92 PRAEGIYNCAA
-104 FYKGELL
+104 AIKGGELL

-137 MDTKFISFAGFD
+137 MNTQFIDFAGFE
-149 EVPFG
+149 EVAFG
-154 TDILIQA
+154 TDILIQDEKDSA
-161 KNFSE
+161 I
-166 LTIGCELCEDLWVP
+166 TIGCELCEDLWVP

-186 HILAGATVIANLS
+186 HILAGATIIANLS

-217 HSARTL
+217 HSARSL

-253 LLSQSELFSSD
+253 LLAESSLFSSE

-299 IVEIDLAA
+299 IVQIKMNVEKAA
-307 GDGIANNAGCEN
+307 GEF
-319 TAGTSKTAGAGKES
+319 S
-333 SDCKTANAGKENTAG
+333 
-348 ITTTSGFTFNRYVD
+348 RYVD
-362 PHPFVPSDKEKRTQR
+362 PHPFVPSDKDKRTQR

-422 DLCGTPRQKI
+422 DLCGIERSKV

-454 RECGATL
+454 KECGATL
-461 KEVRIADAVR
+461 KEVPIADAVR

-477 GHDESIHDV
+477 GHDESLHDV

-545 VRYLVQWFAEDSE
+545 VRYLVQWFAEASE
-558 DAKKSEFSK
+558 DAKNEKLAS

-573 DTPVSPELLPPKDG
+573 DTPVSPELLPPKEG

-599 YELHDFFLYYL
+599 YELHDFYLYYL

-619 IFFLAQNSTLP
+619 IYFLAQNANLP
-630 YEKDVIL
+630 YGKDVIL

-674 RMPSDAM
+674 RMPSDAVYS
-681 ASLWLKEI
+681 AWN
-689 EEL
+689 EELETLK

>member
-8 VACASP
+8 TACASP
-14 RLKVADCEFNAFEII
+14 RLKVADCNFNSEQII
-29 ESAKIAASKGAEIIV
+29 CAAKDAAKNGASVIV

-54 CGDLFFQRSLQV
+54 CGDLFFQRTLQNASEV
-66 AAESQLKKI
+66 QLKRI
-75 IAETAELDAVIF
+75 ISETAKLDSVIF
-87 AGLPV
+87 VGLPV
-92 AQSEGLYNVGAA
+92 PRAEGIYNCAA
-104 FYKGELL
+104 AIKGGELL

-137 MDTKFISFAGFD
+137 MNTQFIDFAGFE

-154 TDILIQA
+154 TDILIQDEKDSA
-161 KNFSE
+161 I
-166 LTIGCELCEDLWVP
+166 TIGCELCEDLWVP

-186 HILAGATVIANLS
+186 HILAGATIIANLS

-217 HSARTL
+217 HSARSL
-223 CAYLYANAG
+223 CVYLYANAG

-253 LLSQSELFSSD
+253 LLAESSLFSSE

-299 IVEIDLAA
+299 IVQIKMNVEKAA
-307 GDGIANNAGCEN
+307 GEF
-319 TAGTSKTAGAGKES
+319 S
-333 SDCKTANAGKENTAG
+333 
-348 ITTTSGFTFNRYVD
+348 RYVD
-362 PHPFVPSDKEKRTQR
+362 PHPFVPSDKDKRTQR

-408 LDSTLALLITCRAF
+408 LDSTLAILITCRAF
-422 DLCGTPRQKI
+422 DLCGIERSKV

-454 RECGATL
+454 KECGATL
-461 KEVRIADAVR
+461 KEVPIADAVR

-477 GHDESIHDV
+477 GHDESLHDV

-545 VRYLVQWFAEDSE
+545 VRYLVQWFAEASE
-558 DAKKSEFSK
+558 DAKNEKLAS

-573 DTPVSPELLPPKDG
+573 DTPVSPELLPPKEG

-599 YELHDFFLYYL
+599 YELHDFYLYYL

-619 IFFLAQNSTLP
+619 IYFLAQNANLP
-630 YEKDVIL
+630 YGKDVIL

-674 RMPSDAM
+674 RMPSDAVYS
-681 ASLWLKEI
+681 AWN
-689 EEL
+689 EELETLK

>member
-8 VACASP
+8 TACASP
-14 RLKVADCEFNAFEII
+14 RLKVADCNFNSEQII
-29 ESAKIAASKGAEIIV
+29 CAAKDAAKNGASVIV

-54 CGDLFFQRSLQV
+54 CGDLFFQRTLQNASEV
-66 AAESQLKKI
+66 QLKRI
-75 IAETAELDAVIF
+75 ISETAKLDSVIF
-87 AGLPV
+87 VGLPV
-92 AQSEGLYNVGAA
+92 PRAEGIYNCAA
-104 FYKGELL
+104 AIKGGELL

-137 MDTKFISFAGFD
+137 MNTQFIDFAGFE

-154 TDILIQA
+154 TDILIQDEKDSA
-161 KNFSE
+161 I
-166 LTIGCELCEDLWVP
+166 TIGCELCEDLWVP

-186 HILAGATVIANLS
+186 HILAGATIIANLS

-217 HSARTL
+217 HSARSL

-253 LLSQSELFSSD
+253 LLAESSLFSSE

-299 IVEIDLAA
+299 IVQIKMNVEKAA
-307 GDGIANNAGCEN
+307 GEF
-319 TAGTSKTAGAGKES
+319 S
-333 SDCKTANAGKENTAG
+333 
-348 ITTTSGFTFNRYVD
+348 RYVD
-362 PHPFVPSDKEKRTQR
+362 PHPFVPSDKDKRTQR

-422 DLCGTPRQKI
+422 DLCGIERSKV

-454 RECGATL
+454 KECGATL
-461 KEVRIADAVR
+461 KEVPIADAVR

-477 GHDESIHDV
+477 GHDESLHDV

-545 VRYLVQWFAEDSE
+545 VRYLVQWFAEASE
-558 DAKKSEFSK
+558 DAKNEKFAS

-599 YELHDFFLYYL
+599 YELHDFYLYYL

-619 IFFLAQNSTLP
+619 IYFLAQNANLP
-630 YEKDVIL
+630 YGKDVIL

-674 RMPSDAM
+674 RMPSDAVYS
-681 ASLWLKEI
+681 AWT
-689 EEL
+689 EELETLK

>member
-8 VACASP
+8 TACASP
-14 RLKVADCEFNAFEII
+14 RLKVADCNFNSEQII
-29 ESAKIAASKGAEIIV
+29 CAAKDAAKNGASVIV

-54 CGDLFFQRSLQV
+54 CGDLFFQRTLQNASEV
-66 AAESQLKKI
+66 QLKRI
-75 IAETAELDAVIF
+75 ISETAKLDSVIF
-87 AGLPV
+87 VGLPV
-92 AQSEGLYNVGAA
+92 PRAEGIYNCAA
-104 FYKGELL
+104 AIKGGELL

-137 MDTKFISFAGFD
+137 MNTQFIDFAGFE

-154 TDILIQA
+154 TDILIQDEKDSA
-161 KNFSE
+161 I
-166 LTIGCELCEDLWVP
+166 TIGCELCEDLWVP

-186 HILAGATVIANLS
+186 HILAGATIIANLS

-217 HSARTL
+217 HSARSL

-253 LLSQSELFSSD
+253 LLAESSLFSSE

-299 IVEIDLAA
+299 IVQIKMNVEKAA
-307 GDGIANNAGCEN
+307 GEF
-319 TAGTSKTAGAGKES
+319 S
-333 SDCKTANAGKENTAG
+333 
-348 ITTTSGFTFNRYVD
+348 RYVD
-362 PHPFVPSDKEKRTQR
+362 PHPFVPSDKDKRTQR

-422 DLCGTPRQKI
+422 DLCGFERSKV

-454 RECGATL
+454 KECGATL
-461 KEVRIADAVR
+461 KEVPIAVAVR

-477 GHDESIHDV
+477 GHDESLHDV

-545 VRYLVQWFAEDSE
+545 VRYLVQWFAEASE
-558 DAKKSEFSK
+558 DAKNEKLAS

-573 DTPVSPELLPPKDG
+573 DTPVSPELLPPKEG

-599 YELHDFFLYYL
+599 YELHDFYLYYL

-619 IFFLAQNSTLP
+619 IYFLAQNANLP
-630 YEKDVIL
+630 YGKDVIL

-674 RMPSDAM
+674 RMPSDAVYS
-681 ASLWLKEI
+681 AWN
-689 EEL
+689 EELETLK